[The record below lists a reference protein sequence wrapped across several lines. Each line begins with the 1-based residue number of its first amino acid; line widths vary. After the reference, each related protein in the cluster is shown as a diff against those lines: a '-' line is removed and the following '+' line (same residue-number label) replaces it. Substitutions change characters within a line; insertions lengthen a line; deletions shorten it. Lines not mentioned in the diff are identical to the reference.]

1 MGFPFRRSEFAFL
14 FLQRIRPS
22 KGTKEK
28 HDKVHQSTTSCFR
41 GIQVRCTHHNTHA
54 HHNTHH
60 ARTQRRMNMFV
71 HTLCPSPPPYHP
83 KVRTY
88 GGETGFNVHAVSI
101 ASISP
106 DLSREEACPRGLLTF
121 VRRRKLSMAK
131 PVLIKQGITW
141 QSKKRKESFGCW
153 WIASFPIPT
162 CRRSSSFSP
171 AFPFVLNHPLPQRA
185 HTAHTHAQ
193 PFLSPLHLFF
203 PPLFIS
209 LPLFFSLIIVEDV
222 KQAIALSHHGP
233 P

>member
-106 DLSREEACPRGLLTF
+106 DPLKRRSVSARFVDFCPQAQTF
-121 VRRRKLSMAK
+121 NGETGSD
-131 PVLIKQGITW
+131 QGITW

-171 AFPFVLNHPLPQRA
+171 AFPFVPNHPLPQRA

>member
-1 MGFPFRRSEFAFL
+1 MIDLGFPFRRSEFAFL
-14 FLQRIRPS
+14 FLQRIQPS
-22 KGTKEK
+22 ERKKNTTKCT
-28 HDKVHQSTTSCFR
+28 KVLPLVSAGFR
-41 GIQVRCTHHNTHA
+41 SGAHTHTHHNTH
-54 HHNTHH
+54 HT
-60 ARTQRRMNMFV
+60 RTQRRMNMFV

-106 DLSREEACPRGLLTF
+106 DPLKRRSVSARFVDFCPQAQTF
-121 VRRRKLSMAK
+121 NGETGSD
-131 PVLIKQGITW
+131 QGITW

>member
-14 FLQRIRPS
+14 FLQRIQPS
-22 KGTKEK
+22 ERKKNTTKCT
-28 HDKVHQSTTSCFR
+28 KVLPLVSAGFR
-41 GIQVRCTHHNTHA
+41 SGAHTHTHHNTH
-54 HHNTHH
+54 HT
-60 ARTQRRMNMFV
+60 RTQRRMNMFV

-106 DLSREEACPRGLLTF
+106 DPLKRRSVSARFVDFCPQAQTF
-121 VRRRKLSMAK
+121 DGETGSD
-131 PVLIKQGITW
+131 QGITW

>member
-106 DLSREEACPRGLLTF
+106 DPLKRRSVSARFVDFCPQAQTF
-121 VRRRKLSMAK
+121 NGETGSD
-131 PVLIKQGITW
+131 QGITW

>member
-14 FLQRIRPS
+14 FLQRIQPS
-22 KGTKEK
+22 ERKKNTTKCT
-28 HDKVHQSTTSCFR
+28 KVLPLVSAGFR
-41 GIQVRCTHHNTHA
+41 SGAHTHTHHNTH
-54 HHNTHH
+54 HT
-60 ARTQRRMNMFV
+60 RTQRRMNMFV

-106 DLSREEACPRGLLTF
+106 DPLKRRSVSARFVDFCPQAQTF
-121 VRRRKLSMAK
+121 NGETGSD
-131 PVLIKQGITW
+131 QGITW

>member
-1 MGFPFRRSEFAFL
+1 M
-14 FLQRIRPS
+14 
-22 KGTKEK
+22 
-28 HDKVHQSTTSCFR
+28 HQSTTSCFR

-106 DLSREEACPRGLLTF
+106 DPLKRRSVSARFVDFCPQAQTF
-121 VRRRKLSMAK
+121 NGETGSD
-131 PVLIKQGITW
+131 QGITW

>member
-14 FLQRIRPS
+14 FLQRIQPS
-22 KGTKEK
+22 ERKKNTTKCT
-28 HDKVHQSTTSCFR
+28 KVLPLVSAGFR
-41 GIQVRCTHHNTHA
+41 SGAHTHTHHNTH
-54 HHNTHH
+54 HT
-60 ARTQRRMNMFV
+60 RTQRRMNMFV

-106 DLSREEACPRGLLTF
+106 DPLKRRSVSARFVDFCPQAQTF
-121 VRRRKLSMAK
+121 NGETGSD
-131 PVLIKQGITW
+131 QGITW

-185 HTAHTHAQ
+185 HTAHTHTRTTLS
-193 PFLSPLHLFF
+193 LSPSSLLPPSLHLP
-203 PPLFIS
+203 PPL
-209 LPLFFSLIIVEDV
+209 L
-222 KQAIALSHHGP
+222 LSDHC
-233 P
+233 

>member
-1 MGFPFRRSEFAFL
+1 MIWVSLFGEASLLSFFCKEFDQARERKKNTIKCIKVLPLVSAGFRSGAH
-14 FLQRIRPS
+14 
-22 KGTKEK
+22 T
-28 HDKVHQSTTSCFR
+28 H
-41 GIQVRCTHHNTHA
+41 THHNTH
-54 HHNTHH
+54 HT
-60 ARTQRRMNMFV
+60 RTQRRMNMFV

-185 HTAHTHAQ
+185 HTAHTHTHTHREG
-193 PFLSPLHLFF
+193 L
-203 PPLFIS
+203 PPLASVPGVAPDHSIS
-209 LPLFFSLIIVEDV
+209 F
-222 KQAIALSHHGP
+222 HGT
-233 P
+233 

>member
-1 MGFPFRRSEFAFL
+1 MIWVSLFGEASLLSFFCKEFDQARERKKNTIKCIKVLPLVSAGFRSGAH
-14 FLQRIRPS
+14 
-22 KGTKEK
+22 T
-28 HDKVHQSTTSCFR
+28 H
-41 GIQVRCTHHNTHA
+41 THHNTH
-54 HHNTHH
+54 HT
-60 ARTQRRMNMFV
+60 RTQRRMNMFV

-171 AFPFVLNHPLPQRA
+171 AFPFVPNHPLPQRA
-185 HTAHTHAQ
+185 HTAHTHTHTHTTLS
-193 PFLSPLHLFF
+193 LSPSSLLPPSLHLP
-203 PPLFIS
+203 PPL
-209 LPLFFSLIIVEDV
+209 L
-222 KQAIALSHHGP
+222 LSDHC
-233 P
+233 

>member
-1 MGFPFRRSEFAFL
+1 MIDLGFPFRRSEFAFL
-14 FLQRIRPS
+14 FLQRIQPS
-22 KGTKEK
+22 ERKKNTTKCT
-28 HDKVHQSTTSCFR
+28 KVLPLVSAGFR
-41 GIQVRCTHHNTHA
+41 SGAHTHTHHNTH
-54 HHNTHH
+54 HT
-60 ARTQRRMNMFV
+60 RTQRRMNMFV

-106 DLSREEACPRGLLTF
+106 DPLKRRSVSARFVDFCPQAQTF
-121 VRRRKLSMAK
+121 NGETGSD
-131 PVLIKQGITW
+131 QGITW

-171 AFPFVLNHPLPQRA
+171 AFPFVPNHPLPQRA